1 MGFYVYVFKN
11 KYCLLV
17 PFVIFI
23 DLISTFRFRGGVDH
37 MNFSGFDTRFD
48 FTALRLRMLSPNL
61 SLSC

>member
-11 KYCLLV
+11 KYCLPV

-37 MNFSGFDTRFD
+37 MNFSCKENE
-48 FTALRLRMLSPNL
+48 ALILDLT
-61 SLSC
+61 SLL